1 MRTWLTNRLFN
12 GRLTDMETGYK
23 VFTREALAG
32 IRLRAV
38 GFDFEPEVTARLLR
52 AKRRIHEV
60 PVTYRPRRQDEG
72 KKISWSDGLDAIYML
87 IKCRLYP

>member
-1 MRTWLTNRLFN
+1 
-12 GRLTDMETGYK
+12 METGYK
-23 VFTREALAG
+23 VFRREALAG

-38 GFDFEPEVTARLLR
+38 GFDFEPEITAKLLR

-60 PVTYRPRRQDEG
+60 PVTYRPRGQDEG
-72 KKISWSDGLDAIYML
+72 KKISWPDGLDAIYML